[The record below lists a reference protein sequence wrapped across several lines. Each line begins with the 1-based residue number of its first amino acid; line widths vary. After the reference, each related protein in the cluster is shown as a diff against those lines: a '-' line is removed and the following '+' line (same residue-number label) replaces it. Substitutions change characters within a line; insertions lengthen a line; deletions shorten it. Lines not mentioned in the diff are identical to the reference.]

1 MKATGAPYCY
11 RFRVPKVGGTKV
23 YPRCTQGVP
32 KVYPRCTQGVPK
44 VYPRCT
50 QGGRHAGM
58 GTGAGKGSRQK
69 HEGQARLIARFVT
82 QVQVWAAPTGTS
94 AGTGLGTSTS
104 AGLGSSISAG
114 LGTST
119 GTDLGT
125 RTSAGLG
132 SSTGTDLETRT
143 SAGLGSSTSA
153 GLGTST
159 GAGLGTSTG
168 TGLGSSISA
177 ANKGRGQRRHTKK
190 TAGTSWKHCAGPG
203 SGAPPFGWSSYL
215 QRHAG
220 ALSF

>member
-11 RFRVPKVGGTKV
+11 RFRVPKVWAA
-23 YPRCTQGVP
+23 R
-32 KVYPRCTQGVPK
+32 
-44 VYPRCT
+44 
-50 QGGRHAGM
+50 RHM